1 MAKMSGLLI
10 GEVAQRAGVT
20 APTIRYYEE
29 IGLLPPPSRSSTG
42 YRRYSERTIEELR
55 FIRKA
60 QALGFSLDEVG
71 EILRL
76 SRSGKTPC
84 SHVLS
89 LAQQHLAAVDERIR
103 QLQQFREHL
112 AAEVAKWNGRTTPT
126 CRGLC
131 QIIAG
136 AQTVDIQDVNLHVNS
151 PREKRQSAAPRR

>member
-1 MAKMSGLLI
+1 MTIMSGLLI
-10 GEVAQRAGVT
+10 GEVAQRAGVS

-29 IGLLPPPSRSSTG
+29 IGLLPAPLRSSAG
-42 YRRYSERTIEELR
+42 YRRYAEQTVEELR

-60 QALGFSLDEVG
+60 QALGFSLDEIG

-76 SRSGKTPC
+76 SRSGKAPC

-89 LAQQHLAAVDERIR
+89 IAHQHLAAVEERIR
-103 QLQQFREHL
+103 RLQRFRDLL
-112 AAEVAKWNGRTTPT
+112 AAEVAKWDGKKTAT

-136 AQTVDIQDVNLHVNS
+136 AEPGENKCDSHTFRAQ
-151 PREKRQSAAPRR
+151 